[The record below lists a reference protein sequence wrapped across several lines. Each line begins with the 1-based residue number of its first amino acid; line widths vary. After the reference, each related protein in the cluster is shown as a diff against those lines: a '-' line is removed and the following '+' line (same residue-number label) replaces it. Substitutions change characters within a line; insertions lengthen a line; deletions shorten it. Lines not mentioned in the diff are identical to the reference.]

1 MNNKPQAYPAVLEAM
16 AQPDCAACRLVDAAV
31 RQRIDAFLY
40 EQIVVVERRAEIRAA
55 RGFCSVH
62 STMLNNVGYMQ
73 GNAILQHDVLNDV
86 LREISKVVP
95 DVAHPDANKRN
106 FKQIAQGLF
115 NRAGAVVNAIKPRR
129 MCVLCEYERDREAIY
144 LRVLIN
150 HLHEPEFRAAFAA
163 SSGVCLPHFRV
174 ALELNEVR
182 NDNVPAFIE
191 IETAILSALKAELD
205 EYLHKSNGSFG
216 YTQGEMGDEADAP
229 LRALKLVSGRV
240 IHTDGR

>member
-1 MNNKPQAYPAVLEAM
+1 MNDKPQAYPAVLEAL
-16 AQPDCAACRLVDAAV
+16 AQPDCAVCRLVDVAV

-40 EQIVVVERRAEIRAA
+40 EQIVVLERRAEIRAA

-62 STMLNNVGYMQ
+62 GTMLTGVGYMQ

-95 DVAHPDANKRN
+95 DVAHPDAHKRS
-106 FKQIAQGLF
+106 FKHVAQGLL
-115 NRAGAVVNAIKPRR
+115 NRAGAVIDAIKPRR
-129 MCVLCEYERDREAIY
+129 PCVLCEYERDREAIY

-150 HLHEPEFRAAFAA
+150 HLHELEFRAAFDA
-163 SSGVCLPHFRV
+163 SAGVCLPHFRV
-174 ALELNEVR
+174 ALGLNEIR
-182 NDNVPAFIE
+182 SDNLPRFIE
-191 IETAILSALKAELD
+191 AETTILSRVKAELD
-205 EYLHKSNGSFG
+205 EYLHKTNGSFG
-216 YTQGEMGDEADAP
+216 YERSEMGEEADAP